1 MEKKKRGILN
11 FIVEQSAQ
19 PQVEMVPLDKISA
32 NPQQPRKTF
41 RDEGLAELA
50 GSVREYGVLQPIILQ
65 AIGGTYTIIAGE
77 RRFKAAR
84 MAGLERIPAIVRTVE
99 SKEAAL
105 IALIE
110 NVQREDLNFLEEA
123 RAYRKLM
130 EDFGLTQ
137 GELAEKVNK
146 QQSTISNK
154 IRLLTLPEDIQQ
166 QLLAS
171 RLTERH
177 ARALLRL
184 TDDEDRKQVMERV
197 VANGFN
203 VKQTE
208 KLVEDVLAKKE
219 AVWRKQRT
227 VNYISYKIYLNTIRK
242 AFAQV
247 KEMEKNA
254 SMSQEDRGDHL
265 EIKIIL
271 PKNDRRA
278 I

>member
-65 AIGGTYTIIAGE
+65 ASGGTYTIIAGE

-84 MAGLERIPAIVRTVE
+84 LAGLERIPAIVRTVE

-137 GELAEKVNK
+137 AELAEKVNK

-166 QLLAS
+166 QLLDS

-197 VANGFN
+197 IANGFN

-219 AVWRKQRT
+219 AALSRRRT

-254 SMSQEDRGDHL
+254 IMSQEDRGDHL

>member
-65 AIGGTYTIIAGE
+65 ASGGTYTIIAGE

-84 MAGLERIPAIVRTVE
+84 LAGLERIPAIVRMVE

-137 GELAEKVNK
+137 AELAEKVNK

-166 QLLAS
+166 QLLDS

-197 VANGFN
+197 IANGFN

-219 AVWRKQRT
+219 AALSRRRT

-254 SMSQEDRGDHL
+254 IMSQEDRGDHL

>member
-65 AIGGTYTIIAGE
+65 DSGGTYTIIAGE

-219 AVWRKQRT
+219 AVWRR
-227 VNYISYKIYLNTIRK
+227 
-242 AFAQV
+242 
-247 KEMEKNA
+247 
-254 SMSQEDRGDHL
+254 RG
-265 EIKIIL
+265 
-271 PKNDRRA
+271 A
-278 I
+278 AG